1 MAAAGREGQDVH
13 VHVEAFVHGQQIA
26 HEHVFHVV
34 VDAFFDVVGIAEHG
48 VGLHRGIGMRDV
60 ALLVEQEA
68 QGLVRP
74 VTEGDAHP
82 GGRVGIAALR
92 HDFGASA
99 YSDGQR
105 AFTVKHVDK
114 GFDLAGRAV
123 GHGGPAAG
131 RAVPMCW
138 TKPAPIL
145 GVHRMVIRQPS
156 MPGITLNTRP
166 SGGMIAYMPGFT
178 TALELN
184 RSLGYPILFSFR
196 GRARGSPR
204 PARLRRPAPSRGPVP
219 FRTRRG
225 IGVCSWFPDVP
236 STVYCLPG
244 QGIPSGRPPLTFHWT
259 DGLTKNSNSPLYK
272 ICQSSFDIFSVTSS

>member
-1 MAAAGREGQDVH
+1 MV
-13 VHVEAFVHGQQIA
+13 
-26 HEHVFHVV
+26 
-34 VDAFFDVVGIAEHG
+34 
-48 VGLHRGIGMRDV
+48 
-60 ALLVEQEA
+60 
-68 QGLVRP
+68 P
-74 VTEGDAHP
+74 P
-82 GGRVGIAALR
+82 
-92 HDFGASA
+92 
-99 YSDGQR
+99 
-105 AFTVKHVDK
+105 
-114 GFDLAGRAV
+114 
-123 GHGGPAAG
+123 PG

-184 RSLGYPILFSFR
+184 EIARIPHTLLLP
-196 GRARGSPR
+196 RAARSPR
-204 PARLRRPAPSRGPVP
+204 PARLRRPQPSRGPVP

-225 IGVCSWFPDVP
+225 IGVCSCFPDVP

-259 DGLTKNSNSPLYK
+259 GGLTKNSNSPLYK
-272 ICQSSFDIFSVTSS
+272 ICQYSFDIFSVTSS